1 MIPKKKPTVKQ
12 PIVYPSRKKKPT
24 IKQPFLII
32 KEYKLEATATSTYM
46 NTPQQNRN
54 NSVGSNTSSVNQN
67 PPNVEIDGKY
77 KQLEKL
83 GKGTYATVYTGIN
96 KKTGQLVALKE
107 IKLDPEEGTPSTAIR
122 EISLMKELKHENIVR
137 LYDVIHTE
145 EKLTLVFEKMDNDL
159 RKYMDLV
166 YKERCR
172 IYNSMNSNNNYP
184 VNSSLVPPEV
194 SVLRNEDT
202 SDISHD
208 NNNSNPPSTIDGGN
222 STSPKDSLSNG
233 LENVPK
239 GLDPSLVK
247 FFAYQLLNGTNFC
260 HENKILHRDLKPQ
273 NLLINKNLQLKLG
286 DFGLA
291 RAFGLPV
298 SSFSSDVVTLWY
310 RSIDVLL
317 GSKSYFTSIDTWSIG
332 CIIAEMISGV
342 PLFKGANDDDQII
355 KIFEVLGYPRERD
368 TNFTGWFNNL
378 PKYNAESWN
387 VKRLGIDIFESLANK
402 LNLDMQADY
411 LTLDLLVN
419 LLRLDP
425 NQRLSTLEA
434 LQHPYFNDLRRES

>member
-1 MIPKKKPTVKQ
+1 MSSKDNFMPGDRQ
-12 PIVYPSRKKKPT
+12 GGST
-24 IKQPFLII
+24 IN
-32 KEYKLEATATSTYM
+32 
-46 NTPQQNRN
+46 NTPQQPRN
-54 NSVGSNTSSVNQN
+54 ASISSSSSSSNNTASVGNSNTNGI
-67 PPNVEIDGKY
+67 ELDGKY

-166 YKERCR
+166 YKERCKLQQQ
-172 IYNSMNSNNNYP
+172 SP
-184 VNSSLVPPEV
+184 SSL
-194 SVLRNEDT
+194 DA
-202 SDISHD
+202 
-208 NNNSNPPSTIDGGN
+208 
-222 STSPKDSLSNG
+222 
-233 LENVPK
+233 
-239 GLDPSLVK
+239 SLVK
-247 FFAYQLLNGTNFC
+247 FFAFQLLNGTNYC

-273 NLLINKNLQLKLG
+273 NLLINKNLQLKIG

-342 PLFKGANDDDQII
+342 PLFKGANEDDQIL
-355 KIFEVLGYPRERD
+355 KIFQVIGYPRERD
-368 TNFTGWFNNL
+368 LLNSGWYVNL
-378 PKYNAESWN
+378 PKYDAKSWDF
-387 VKRLGIDIFESLANK
+387 VKSGLDTIHSLANILK
-402 LNLDMQADY
+402 LNLETHY
-411 LTLDLLVN
+411 LTLDLLVK
-419 LLRLDP
+419 LLQLDP
-425 NQRLSTLEA
+425 MKRLSTLEA
-434 LQHPYFNDLRRES
+434 LEHPYFNDLRRSQV

>member
-1 MIPKKKPTVKQ
+1 
-12 PIVYPSRKKKPT
+12 
-24 IKQPFLII
+24 
-32 KEYKLEATATSTYM
+32 M

-54 NSVGSNTSSVNQN
+54 NSVGSNISSTNQT
-67 PPNVEIDGKY
+67 PSNVEIDGKY

-172 IYNSMNSNNNYP
+172 IHNSMNTNNNYA

-194 SVLRNEDT
+194 SVLRNEDQT
-202 SDISHD
+202 DTLND
-208 NNNSNPPSTIDGGN
+208 NSNTGDGVN
-222 STSPKDSLSNG
+222 NSPKDSIS
-233 LENVPK
+233 NVPK

-342 PLFKGANDDDQII
+342 PLFKGANDDDQIM
-355 KIFEVLGYPRERD
+355 KIFEVLGYPKERD
-368 TNFTGWFNNL
+368 INFTGWYTNL
-378 PKYNAESWN
+378 PKYDTESWDN
-387 VKRLGIDIFESLANK
+387 KRIGIDLFESLANK
-402 LNLDMQADY
+402 LNLDIQDDY

-419 LLRLDP
+419 LLALDP

>member
-1 MIPKKKPTVKQ
+1 MSVNDNLGTGDRHGMSTV
-12 PIVYPSRKKKPT
+12 S
-24 IKQPFLII
+24 
-32 KEYKLEATATSTYM
+32 
-46 NTPQQNRN
+46 NTPQQPRN
-54 NSVGSNTSSVNQN
+54 ASVSSSSSNNNTTSAGNMN
-67 PPNVEIDGKY
+67 ANGVELDGKY

-166 YKERCR
+166 YKERCKLQQQ
-172 IYNSMNSNNNYP
+172 NLQQNP
-184 VNSSLVPPEV
+184 SSSSSVIPPEV
-194 SVLRNEDT
+194 SVLRNTNNKNGSEPSNNVDT
-202 SDISHD
+202 PISVG
-208 NNNSNPPSTIDGGN
+208 NAPSTAD
-222 STSPKDSLSNG
+222 STSNSSSSKRMLSSS
-233 LENVPK
+233 VSK

-247 FFAYQLLNGTNFC
+247 FFAFQLLNGTNYC

-342 PLFKGANDDDQII
+342 PLFKGANEDDQIL
-355 KIFEVLGYPRERD
+355 KIFQTIGYPRERD
-368 TNFTGWFNNL
+368 LSNSGWYMNL
-378 PKYNAESWN
+378 PKYDAQNWDFAKSG
-387 VKRLGIDIFESLANK
+387 LDSIHSLANI
-402 LNLDMQADY
+402 LNLNLESDY
-411 LTLDLLVN
+411 LTLDLILK
-419 LLRLDP
+419 LLQLDP
-425 NQRLSTLEA
+425 KKRLTTLEA
-434 LQHPYFNDLRRES
+434 LEHPYFNDLRRFSV

>member
-1 MIPKKKPTVKQ
+1 MATTKEQIGSLYKKMSVNDNLGTGDRHGMSTV
-12 PIVYPSRKKKPT
+12 S
-24 IKQPFLII
+24 
-32 KEYKLEATATSTYM
+32 
-46 NTPQQNRN
+46 NTPQQPRN
-54 NSVGSNTSSVNQN
+54 ASVSSSSSNNNTTSAGNMN
-67 PPNVEIDGKY
+67 ANGVELDGKY

-166 YKERCR
+166 YKERCKLQQQ
-172 IYNSMNSNNNYP
+172 NLQQNP
-184 VNSSLVPPEV
+184 SSSSSVIPPEV
-194 SVLRNEDT
+194 SVLRNTNNKNGSEPSNNVDT
-202 SDISHD
+202 PISVG
-208 NNNSNPPSTIDGGN
+208 NAPSTAD
-222 STSPKDSLSNG
+222 STSNSSSSKRMLSSS
-233 LENVPK
+233 VSK

-247 FFAYQLLNGTNFC
+247 FFAFQLLNGTNYC

-342 PLFKGANDDDQII
+342 PLFKGANEDDQIL
-355 KIFEVLGYPRERD
+355 KIFQTIGYPRERD
-368 TNFTGWFNNL
+368 LSNSGWYMNL
-378 PKYNAESWN
+378 PKYDAQNWDFAKSG
-387 VKRLGIDIFESLANK
+387 LDSIHSLANI
-402 LNLDMQADY
+402 LNLNLESDY
-411 LTLDLLVN
+411 LTLDLILK
-419 LLRLDP
+419 LLQLDP
-425 NQRLSTLEA
+425 KKRLTTLEA
-434 LQHPYFNDLRRES
+434 LEHPYFNDLRRFSV

>member
-1 MIPKKKPTVKQ
+1 MSTRDSQASNERQVPRN
-12 PIVYPSRKKKPT
+12 PSVSSSSS
-24 IKQPFLII
+24 F
-32 KEYKLEATATSTYM
+32 
-46 NTPQQNRN
+46 NTTNNN
-54 NSVGSNTSSVNQN
+54 NSTTAANNADE
-67 PPNVEIDGKY
+67 EIDGKY

-107 IKLDPEEGTPSTAIR
+107 IKLDQEEGTPSTAIR

-166 YKERCR
+166 YKERLKMQQQ
-172 IYNSMNSNNNYP
+172 NSQQVTNEA
-184 VNSSLVPPEV
+184 SSAVPPEV
-194 SVLRNEDT
+194 SVLRNIINGSEGNNVSGET
-202 SDISHD
+202 PIS
-208 NNNSNPPSTIDGGN
+208 SITGPPTID
-222 STSPKDSLSNG
+222 SSASN
-233 LENVPK
+233 ERMYTANVSK

-247 FFAYQLLNGTNFC
+247 FFAFQLINGTNYC

-342 PLFKGANDDDQII
+342 PLFKGANEDDQIL
-355 KIFEVLGYPRERD
+355 KIFQLIGYPRERD
-368 TNFTGWFNNL
+368 LVNSGWYINL
-378 PKYNAESWN
+378 PKYNGKIWDFANSG
-387 VKRLGIDIFESLANK
+387 LDTIHALANTLK
-402 LNLDMQADY
+402 LNLETDF
-411 LTLDLLVN
+411 LTLDLLVK
-419 LLRLDP
+419 LLQLDP
-425 NQRLSTLEA
+425 LRRLTTLEA
-434 LQHPYFNDLRRES
+434 LEHPYFNDLRRSTI

>member
-1 MIPKKKPTVKQ
+1 MSSKDNFMPGDRQ
-12 PIVYPSRKKKPT
+12 GGST
-24 IKQPFLII
+24 IN
-32 KEYKLEATATSTYM
+32 
-46 NTPQQNRN
+46 NTPQQPRN
-54 NSVGSNTSSVNQN
+54 ASISSSSSSSNNTASVGNSNTNGI
-67 PPNVEIDGKY
+67 ELDGKY

-166 YKERCR
+166 YKERCKLQQQ
-172 IYNSMNSNNNYP
+172 SP
-184 VNSSLVPPEV
+184 SSASSVVPPEV
-194 SVLRNEDT
+194 SVLRNNNQNNNASGLET
-202 SDISHD
+202 
-208 NNNSNPPSTIDGGN
+208 NNSNNNVDTPVSASNAPSTVDSSN
-222 STSPKDSLSNG
+222 SNERLHTA
-233 LENVPK
+233 NVSK
-239 GLDPSLVK
+239 GLDASLVK
-247 FFAYQLLNGTNFC
+247 FFAFQLLNGTNYC

-273 NLLINKNLQLKLG
+273 NLLINKNLQLKIG

-342 PLFKGANDDDQII
+342 PLFKGANEDDQIL
-355 KIFEVLGYPRERD
+355 KIFQVIGYPRERD
-368 TNFTGWFNNL
+368 LLNSGWYVNL
-378 PKYNAESWN
+378 PKYDAKSWDF
-387 VKRLGIDIFESLANK
+387 VKSGLDTIHSLANILK
-402 LNLDMQADY
+402 LNLETHY
-411 LTLDLLVN
+411 LTLDLLVK
-419 LLRLDP
+419 LLQLDP
-425 NQRLSTLEA
+425 MKRLTTLEA
-434 LQHPYFNDLRRES
+434 LEHPYFNDLRRSQV

>member
-1 MIPKKKPTVKQ
+1 
-12 PIVYPSRKKKPT
+12 
-24 IKQPFLII
+24 
-32 KEYKLEATATSTYM
+32 M

-54 NSVGSNTSSVNQN
+54 NSVGSNISSTNQT
-67 PPNVEIDGKY
+67 PSNVEIDGKY

-172 IYNSMNSNNNYP
+172 IHNSMNTNNKYA

-194 SVLRNEDT
+194 SVLRNEDQT
-202 SDISHD
+202 DTLND
-208 NNNSNPPSTIDGGN
+208 NSNTGDGVN
-222 STSPKDSLSNG
+222 NSPKDSIS
-233 LENVPK
+233 NVPK

-342 PLFKGANDDDQII
+342 PLFKGANDDDQIM
-355 KIFEVLGYPRERD
+355 KIFEVLGYPKERD
-368 TNFTGWFNNL
+368 INFTGWYTNL
-378 PKYNAESWN
+378 PKYDAESWDN
-387 VKRLGIDIFESLANK
+387 KRIGIDLFESLANK
-402 LNLDMQADY
+402 LNLDIQDDY

-419 LLRLDP
+419 LLALDP

>member
-1 MIPKKKPTVKQ
+1 
-12 PIVYPSRKKKPT
+12 
-24 IKQPFLII
+24 
-32 KEYKLEATATSTYM
+32 M

-54 NSVGSNTSSVNQN
+54 NSVGSSISSTNQT
-67 PPNVEIDGKY
+67 PSNVEIDGKY

-172 IYNSMNSNNNYP
+172 IHNSMNANNNYA

-194 SVLRNEDT
+194 SVLRNEDQTET
-202 SDISHD
+202 SNENPNANAGDGA
-208 NNNSNPPSTIDGGN
+208 NN
-222 STSPKDSLSNG
+222 SPKDSIA
-233 LENVPK
+233 NVPK

-342 PLFKGANDDDQII
+342 PLFKGANDDDQIM
-355 KIFEVLGYPRERD
+355 KIFEVVGYPRERD
-368 TNFTGWFNNL
+368 VNFTGWYSNL
-378 PKYNAESWN
+378 PKYSPESWDN
-387 VKRLGIDIFESLANK
+387 KRIGIDLFESLANK
-402 LNLDMQADY
+402 LNLDMQDDY

-419 LLRLDP
+419 LLALDP